1 MKFDLIEFV
10 NQRSSLFR
18 LSTHNSSLN
27 KVSYIQAFVR
37 DPDGY
42 YIEFCSCESLE
53 SYLKDKMATH
63 STISSKNDWNLQLTS
78 GMMKVDT

>member
-1 MKFDLIEFV
+1 MKLELKEFV
-10 NQRSSLFR
+10 NLRSFSA
-18 LSTHNSSLN
+18 HDSSLN
-27 KVSYIQAFVR
+27 KVCYIQAFVR

-53 SYLKDKMATH
+53 SYLKDKMVTH
-63 STISSKNDWNLQLTS
+63 STISGKNNWDLQLTS